1 MMRDGRV
8 TVDGEIVTELGT
20 KVSPRATDIRVDGKV
35 LHPRPMR
42 YILLNKPPGYITT
55 TNDERG
61 RPTVLDLVQTSERV
75 FPVGRLDR
83 ATEGLL
89 LLTND
94 GDVAN
99 RVMHP
104 RYKLAKEY
112 HVLTLSR
119 PPDPILQRVRDGIV
133 LDGRRIVP
141 SDFRILRETR
151 EGLILTIVLHE
162 GMHHVV
168 RRLMEEV
175 GIEVDRLRRV
185 RVGPLT
191 LQGLPL
197 GGSRDLSTGERANL
211 FEAIQLDREMP
222 GEKHDAPTRDQ
233 SPRPSIKTR
242 ERRRSRS
249 IRTSPLPRDK

>member
-1 MMRDGRV
+1 MIREGRV
-8 TVDGEIVTELGT
+8 TVNGRVVTELGT
-20 KVSPRATDIRVDGKV
+20 KVSPRATGIRVDGKV
-35 LHPRPMR
+35 LLPQASR

-55 TNDERG
+55 MKDERG
-61 RPTVLDLVQTSERV
+61 RRTVLDLVQTPERV

-119 PPDPILQRVRDGIV
+119 PPDQILQRVRDGIV

-162 GMHHVV
+162 GIHHVV
-168 RRLMEEV
+168 RRLMEDV
-175 GIEVDRLRRV
+175 GIDVDRLRRV

-197 GGSRDLSTGERANL
+197 GRSRDLTAGEQANL
-211 FEAIQLDREMP
+211 YEALQLDREASQA
-222 GEKHDAPTRDQ
+222 EDVAPTPKQLTNPAPDE
-233 SPRPSIKTR
+233 K
-242 ERRRSRS
+242 RRRAR
-249 IRTSPLPRDK
+249 PRAKSHQTRGS